1 MTTPQHRCVF
11 VGNIPYD
18 ATEEQLVQICEEVGP
33 VVSFRL
39 VVDRETGKPKGY
51 GFCEYRDEETAAS
64 ARRNLQGY
72 EINGRQLRV
81 DYAENDKSVD
91 RNRDQ
96 GRGGPGLASNFDSQK
111 SSVGPAIP
119 VDPSFNQPIGLGV
132 AAAAASVMAGA
143 LGEPQT
149 SVMDQ
154 NQSAIQGQ
162 TNVGGN
168 DPLTLHLASLSKN
181 QLYEFLN
188 EMKALAQQ
196 NRQQARH
203 ILLLHPQIPKAI
215 FQAQIMLGI
224 VSTQMAPN
232 FRSDSVI
239 QPGHQGQIRLAQN
252 QIQPGKPTQMQV
264 GQQGQAQLLQQSQPQ
279 NIPMQH
285 LMQPPPLQTSAKVIQ
300 PSQSQV
306 PQTVL
311 QSLPSSS
318 QGLNLPVQPPMQSP
332 PRTVLP
338 QVPPILSGQPQQPSN
353 QPGLGSLHQP
363 PLPQQPRPVLQSL
376 PPAGQVQN
384 QPTQN
389 MGFKPSSV
397 PHQLSTQAPFQSG
410 NHPQNTL
417 GIPFQK
423 HTQPPLPNLPPP
435 LQSYQMGSGSTA
447 GTALHIGSDAIH
459 SSTGPSNFPS
469 NSGLINLGIEG
480 ALQVG
485 RGSNLVQGLGGIPD
499 VSWSQVPQSAGGLCG
514 DLAAVASTS
523 AGLPNI
529 EDGGKQPY
537 TAVGGGNVGIG
548 SGSSDGGVGDGPAH
562 SQGPSQMPIEGMLQ
576 PQQPASHGAQL
587 TPELESALLQQ
598 VMSLTPEQINSLP
611 PDQQQQVLQLQQMLR

>member
-18 ATEEQLVQICEEVGP
+18 AIEEQLVQICEEVGP

-39 VVDRETGKPKGY
+39 VIDRETGKPKGY

-81 DYAENDKSVD
+81 DYAENDKGVD
-91 RNRDQ
+91 RNREQ

-111 SSVGPAIP
+111 SSIGPAISG
-119 VDPSFNQPIGLGV
+119 DPSLNQPIGLAV

-168 DPLTLHLASLSKN
+168 DPLTLHLAGMSRN

-196 NRQQARH
+196 NQQQARH
-203 ILLLHPQIPKAI
+203 ILLLHPQLPKAI

-224 VSTQMAPN
+224 VSPQMVRN
-232 FRSDSVI
+232 FRPEPLI
-239 QPGHQGQIRLAQN
+239 QSGQQGQMRLAQN
-252 QIQPGKPTQMQV
+252 QIQPGKQTQMQS
-264 GQQGQAQLLQQSQPQ
+264 GQHGQAQLLQQSQPQ
-279 NIPMQH
+279 NIPMQQ
-285 LMQPPPLQTSAKVIQ
+285 LMQPPPVQPPIQVIQ
-300 PSQSQV
+300 PTQSQV

-311 QSLPSSS
+311 QSLQSAS
-318 QGLNLPVQPPMQSP
+318 QSLNLPVQSSMQSP
-332 PRTVLP
+332 PHTAQP
-338 QVPPILSGQPQQPSN
+338 QVPSLLSGQPQQPSD
-353 QPGLGSLHQP
+353 QPSLGSLHQP
-363 PLPQQPRPVLQSL
+363 PLPQQPRPLLQSI

-397 PHQLSTQAPFQSG
+397 PQQLSSQAPFQSG

-417 GIPFQK
+417 AIPFQK

-435 LQSYQMGSGSTA
+435 QQSYQMGSGSTV
-447 GTALHIGSDAIH
+447 GTTLHVGSDAIR
-459 SSTGPSNFPS
+459 SSTGPSNLAS
-469 NSGLINLGIEG
+469 NAGFVNLGIEG

-485 RGSNLVQGLGGIPD
+485 RGSNLIQGLGGIPD
-499 VSWSQVPQSAGGLCG
+499 VSWSQVQQSAGVVCG
-514 DLAAVASTS
+514 DLATVASTS
-523 AGLPNI
+523 VGIPNI
-529 EDGGKQPY
+529 EDGSKVY
-537 TAVGGGNVGIG
+537 TAAGGGNGG
-548 SGSSDGGVGDGPAH
+548 LASGSSESGVGASPVH
-562 SQGPSQMPIEGMLQ
+562 SQGPSQMSVEGMSQ
-576 PQQPASHGAQL
+576 PQQLPSHGAQL